1 MRTSALIVICFSV
14 FAFCGF
20 LSAASA
26 APFGKYN
33 QSHLEWKVTETK
45 HFKFYYTEETPN
57 TLAYLLQ
64 IADETFEELNVFY
77 GWEPQDKIGVTVL
90 GYTSFANGFAEY
102 SKDRITI
109 FPTAPDFHNRSRKPW
124 LDGVFTHELSHII
137 SLNVAN
143 HWLSQMPLFLKTGI
157 VRSGE
162 HAQMS
167 FKVPLF
173 GPNQPHWFKEG
184 IAQFDTWLAGHDD
197 YDENRRAY
205 QRASIE
211 DGTLYPL
218 AKLAF
223 FGGEKWYNTGFGFLM
238 YVEKRFGQGTV
249 HQIAKQLGE
258 AYYWVFED
266 VFEVVTGVSLEALEA
281 EYRSHAQASYTA
293 HLVSTED
300 GRYDGS
306 PISFEE
312 QELVY
317 TELSADHKEYNGKNF
332 RMLPLRYSNG
342 KLYYKRYG
350 AIHKADFNAK
360 TQTVSIRNGSVP
372 APALEIESTAAILS
386 SKVREDLRP

>member
-1 MRTSALIVICFSV
+1 MRTSALIVICFSA

-173 GPNQPHWFKEG
+173 GPNQP
-184 IAQFDTWLAGHDD
+184 
-197 YDENRRAY
+197 
-205 QRASIE
+205 
-211 DGTLYPL
+211 
-218 AKLAF
+218 
-223 FGGEKWYNTGFGFLM
+223 FL
-238 YVEKRFGQGTV
+238 
-249 HQIAKQLGE
+249 
-258 AYYWVFED
+258 
-266 VFEVVTGVSLEALEA
+266 VV
-281 EYRSHAQASYTA
+281 
-293 HLVSTED
+293 
-300 GRYDGS
+300 
-306 PISFEE
+306 
-312 QELVY
+312 
-317 TELSADHKEYNGKNF
+317 
-332 RMLPLRYSNG
+332 
-342 KLYYKRYG
+342 
-350 AIHKADFNAK
+350 
-360 TQTVSIRNGSVP
+360 
-372 APALEIESTAAILS
+372 ILQNIY
-386 SKVREDLRP
+386 